1 MPRFLVHAAVAF
13 LFPLLVAGC
22 GTPKAAGPRPD
33 NGNRGD
39 GPAAMV
45 PVPPPA
51 ATPGDTAV
59 AISVPDATPPIA
71 PGLPS
76 PDAAPPVEPPAG
88 GSPVETPSAC
98 LRTVPISGAPALGPA
113 LAAAMPGDCL
123 VVADGAYGD
132 LNVGAKGTAAAGIQ
146 IKAANRL
153 KATAG
158 NLHIASAAYVTVEG
172 FALSTILIENSKSA
186 RVTRCQ
192 VRGPGNGYWVRVEL
206 QKGCQ
211 NGCTAGPPGTSD
223 GARIDH
229 CDIGGG
235 SSSSDIFNPTGL
247 ATNTRIDHNYIH
259 DVTGSHVMTLGCC
272 GAMFDYHD
280 SNAFIEYNLWSK
292 ARPTTAE
299 MVSIKSSA
307 AHFRYN
313 TVVNCGGDVD
323 IRAGRHNN
331 IYGNWIFGG
340 GGVRLY
346 EDDHRIYNNYVT
358 SGLQVGPGN
367 AGHAPV
373 KNAIIVFNTFLGGI
387 SLSGTGNKFTNNLI
401 VGGGANGPGNLAGAA
416 EALGLTKMGDV
427 FMLTATSKAV
437 GAATDAASFPFVTDD
452 ITGVPRGDKPDVGAQ
467 QWAMPP
473 GPRRPLTPADVG
485 PDGP

>member
-1 MPRFLVHAAVAF
+1 MPRS
-13 LFPLLVAGC
+13 PLLFALLCAAC
-22 GTPKAAGPRPD
+22 GTPRTAGPGKP
-33 NGNRGD
+33 GD
-39 GPAAMV
+39 GP
-45 PVPPPA
+45 PPTTPPPPA
-51 ATPGDTAV
+51 DSATV
-59 AISVPDATPPIA
+59 ISAPDATAPPIEPTPA
-71 PGLPS
+71 PTADAAPP
-76 PDAAPPVEPPAG
+76 PDAAP
-88 GSPVETPSAC
+88 SETPSAC
-98 LRTVPISGAPALGPA
+98 LRMVPVSGAPALGPA

-132 LNVGAKGTAAAGIQ
+132 LTVGAKGTEAAGIQ
-146 IKAANRL
+146 IRAANRG

-172 FALSTILIENSKSA
+172 FALSTILIENSKNA

-247 ATNTRIDHNYIH
+247 STNTRIDHNYIH
-259 DVTGSHVMTLGCC
+259 DTVGSHVMTVGCC
-272 GAMFDYHD
+272 GPTFDYHD
-280 SNAFIEYNLWSK
+280 TNAIIEYNLWSK
-292 ARPTTAE
+292 ARPTSAE

-313 TVVNCGGDVD
+313 TVIGSGGDVD

-340 GGVRLY
+340 GGIRVY
-346 EDDHRIYNNYVT
+346 EDDHKIYNNYVAA
-358 SGLQVGPGN
+358 GLQVGPGN
-367 AGHAPV
+367 AGHAAV

-401 VGGGANGPGNLAGAA
+401 VGGAANGPGNLAGAA
-416 EALGLTKMGDV
+416 DALGLSKVGDIY
-427 FMLTATSKAV
+427 LLSATSKAV
-437 GAATDAASFPFVTDD
+437 GAATDPAAFSFVTDD
-452 ITGVPRGDKPDVGAQ
+452 ITGVPRGPKPDVGAQ
-467 QWAMPP
+467 QFATPP
-473 GPRRPLTPADVG
+473 GMRKPLTPADVG
-485 PDGP
+485 PDAP